1 MSDNKPSIEELE
13 AKAEGGDV
21 EAMMKLASIYGSDD
35 NDGYDLDGT
44 DQNEARKWFKLAS
57 DSGSMEATYYLSMY
71 CDDETEEMNL
81 LKKAAIMGHD
91 DAHHE
96 IGLLYR
102 NKGDFKNALNWYES
116 QYENTEAD
124 PYYRG
129 SSAREIGSLY
139 EKSGSYQD
147 YKMAVKWYKIAAK
160 LGCVS
165 SARRLGELYTNGVR
179 SDEYIK
185 EDFWDG
191 HTVIGIDEKEAAK
204 WYLVAA
210 ENGSEG
216 DCAKMSDLYLNG
228 IGVIRNYQKA
238 FQWMLKAACY
248 YFSIYRARISS
259 YYKKGIGIEKSYY
272 EAYVWALMVRDKP
285 IADKI
290 NKLENELSTAEIN
303 KAQKEAE
310 YRSSLVVG
318 FGFSKTLH
326 DYMLSKV
333 DATDTVSV
341 INKEVKPEKPAL
353 PEVEK
358 ERSEPDPDPSPGIV
372 YSYLSVCKKRF
383 NPELVTLE
391 LVVPRKLK
399 KTETMDFTRIKI
411 KYDGKDTDAKDVS
424 TLIPFR
430 VNESE
435 RRLLIILAAQSS
447 ISDDEKRDE
456 SIRNIL
462 ADHKNKARSSH
473 LNSMFRAIFP
483 GCAKSRSDRMIDRLR
498 GHIGPKLKIDTSKLN
513 KARDFG
519 LCGL

>member
-1 MSDNKPSIEELE
+1 MANKKPSIEELK
-13 AKAEGGDV
+13 AKAEGGDL
-21 EAMMKLASIYGSDD
+21 ESMIKLAGIYGSDD
-35 NDGYDLDGT
+35 NEDYGLDGPDKT
-44 DQNEARKWFKLAS
+44 EARKWYKLAS
-57 DSGSMEATYYLSMY
+57 DCRSAEATYYLSMY
-71 CDDETEEMNL
+71 CDDETEEINI
-81 LKKAAIMGHD
+81 LKKAASMGHNE
-91 DAHHE
+91 AHFD
-96 IGLLYR
+96 IGLIYR
-102 NKGDFKNALNWYES
+102 NREDFKNSLHWFKTLYDK
-116 QYENTEAD
+116 AD
-124 PYYRG
+124 SDSFYKE

-139 EKSGSYQD
+139 EKRGSYKD
-147 YKMAVKWYKIAAK
+147 YQNAVKWYKIAAK
-160 LGCVS
+160 MGCPL
-165 SARRLGELYTNGVR
+165 SAWRLGEMYEKGVR
-179 SDEYIK
+179 SDEYVK

-191 HTVIGIDEKEAAK
+191 HTIILKDEKEAAK

-210 ENGSEG
+210 ENGDDS
-216 DCAKMSDLYLNG
+216 DCARMSILYLKG
-228 IGVIRNYQKA
+228 IGVIRNYRNA
-238 FQWMLKAACY
+238 FLWMLKAACY
-248 YFSIYRARISS
+248 PYSRYRARISWF
-259 YYKKGIGIEKSYY
+259 YEKGKGIEQNYY
-272 EAYVWALMVRDKP
+272 EAYVWALMVRHKSC
-285 IADKI
+285 ADKI
-290 NKLENELSTAEIN
+290 NELENQLSKAEIHE
-303 KAQKEAE
+303 AQKEAE
-310 YRSSLVVG
+310 YRTGLVG
-318 FGFSKTLH
+318 EYCFSKALH
-326 DYMLSKV
+326 DYMLSKI
-333 DATDTVSV
+333 DSTDSFSV
-341 INKEVKPEKPAL
+341 KDNEVKPKKQSL

-358 ERSEPDPDPSPGIV
+358 EQSDPDPDPTPGIV

-483 GCAKSRSDRMIDRLR
+483 GCAKSRSDRMIDRQR

-513 KARDFG
+513 KAQDFG